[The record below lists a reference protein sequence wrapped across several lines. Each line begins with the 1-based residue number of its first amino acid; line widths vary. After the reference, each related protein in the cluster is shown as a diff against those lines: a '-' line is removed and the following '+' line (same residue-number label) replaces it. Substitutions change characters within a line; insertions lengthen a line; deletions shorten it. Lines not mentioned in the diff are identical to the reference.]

1 MKPICYVCVGL
12 PGSGKSTWANAQGL
26 PVVSTD
32 AIRKELF
39 GDESIQRNPQAV
51 FGIAFKKL
59 QEQLKKG
66 NSVIFDAT
74 NLTIKNRKNIFKK
87 IYPFSAH
94 AIVFPISAN
103 ECIERIK
110 TRERKVPSKVILNMQ
125 KHFQL
130 PSKEEGF
137 EEIVILQKKLDY

>member
-1 MKPICYVCVGL
+1 MKPVCYVCVGL

-39 GDESIQRNPQAV
+39 GDESIQKNPQKV
-51 FGIAFKKL
+51 FNIAFKRL
-59 QEQLKKG
+59 REYLKKG
-66 NSVIFDAT
+66 SSVIFDAT
-74 NLTIKNRKNIFKK
+74 NLTIKNRKNIFKQ

-94 AIVFPISAN
+94 AIVFSTSAN

-110 TRERKVPSKVILNMQ
+110 NRERKVPNKIILNMQ
-125 KHFQL
+125 KRFQL

-137 EEIVILQKKLDY
+137 EEIVIL